1 MDCGFP
7 KEREGKLV
15 HQDETISKKVMFV
28 CEYTYHR
35 VASYNLEPLAGRNN
49 SDLKGRIMKKMIRFI
64 PLAAALVVTQ
74 ICMAQAPAG
83 APAGATALCN
93 DGTYFMGATKQGGCR
108 GHKGIK
114 TWFGAA
120 AAAPA
125 AAPAAKAAPAPV
137 ATPAAAPAPAAS
149 PAASTAASKAK
160 VSPSSLPQAPGGGPG
175 LVWVNTASNVYHC
188 SGSEWYGKT
197 KAGSYMSE
205 DQAKAKGAHPDHGK
219 PCK

>member
-1 MDCGFP
+1 
-7 KEREGKLV
+7 
-15 HQDETISKKVMFV
+15 
-28 CEYTYHR
+28 
-35 VASYNLEPLAGRNN
+35 
-49 SDLKGRIMKKMIRFI
+49 MKKMIRFI